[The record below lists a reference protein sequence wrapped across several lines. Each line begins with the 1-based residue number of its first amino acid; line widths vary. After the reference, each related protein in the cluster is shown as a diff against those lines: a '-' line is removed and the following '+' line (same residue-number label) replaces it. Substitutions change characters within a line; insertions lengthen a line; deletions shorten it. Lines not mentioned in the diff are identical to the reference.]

1 MKVTPAWRKR
11 GLTPL
16 QESALGRGG
25 IEGLERAE
33 AIHEANS
40 EALAQMV
47 NEAREDAIEMAKT
60 LRECVEAFKAIRDA
74 ATIPGVGLPSDVAE
88 ALRLAWTHSV
98 MALKGHVEANR
109 NSGWDSSTWP
119 ELGR

>member
-1 MKVTPAWRKR
+1 MQV
-11 GLTPL
+11 
-16 QESALGRGG
+16 EALGRGG

-33 AIHEANS
+33 AEAERVEKINDANI
-40 EALAQMV
+40 EALTQEV

-74 ATIPGVGLPSDVAE
+74 ATIPGVGLPSNVAE

-109 NSGWDSSTWP
+109 SSGWDQSTWP